1 MTAFTA
7 YVLIPVYT
15 FLFCHKQRLV
25 PHQFFRAGK
34 YCRKKRSLCPVG
46 TDCGNLFLFYSPE
59 NYPPYAPKADSQLA
73 GLSCS
78 GAVGLCCYHA
88 LSSRADALKGQS
100 PHCLCFSCCC
110 LSDHLPVFHCAPTVP
125 DCGTKKQN
133 HLPVVSG
140 RAGSHC
146 ADFRLSVCSG
156 RNCQQRPGNL
166 FYCFRYPYG
175 LPAISAG
182 LPPSISCC
190 AFCSAFFFRR
200 FRKKSESMVEQV
212 SPRIPILVST
222 WWLKPSS

>member
-15 FLFCHKQRLV
+15 FLFAINSDWFRTNFSVLGNIAGRKEAFVLWGLIV
-25 PHQFFRAGK
+25 GIYFFFILR
-34 YCRKKRSLCPVG
+34 RII
-46 TDCGNLFLFYSPE
+46 
-59 NYPPYAPKADSQLA
+59 PPYAPKADSQLA

>member
-15 FLFCHKQRLV
+15 FLFAINSDWFRTNFSVLGNIAGRKEAFVLWGLIVGIYFFFILRRIIRHMPRKPTASWLVYLALVLLDFAVTTPYLPEQMPLKASLHIVFAFLAAACLTICLFFIVLRLY
-25 PHQFFRAGK
+25 QTA
-34 YCRKKRSLCPVG
+34 
-46 TDCGNLFLFYSPE
+46 
-59 NYPPYAPKADSQLA
+59 
-73 GLSCS
+73 
-78 GAVGLCCYHA
+78 
-88 LSSRADALKGQS
+88 
-100 PHCLCFSCCC
+100 
-110 LSDHLPVFHCAPTVP
+110 
-125 DCGTKKQN
+125 GTKKQN

-200 FRKKSESMVEQV
+200 FRKKSESMAEQFLPEFQF
-212 SPRIPILVST
+212 SFPPGG
-222 WWLKPSS
+222 

>member
-7 YVLIPVYT
+7 YVLIPVYILSFAINSDWFRT
-15 FLFCHKQRLV
+15 NFSVLGNIAGRKEAFVLWGLIV
-25 PHQFFRAGK
+25 GIYFF
-34 YCRKKRSLCPVG
+34 
-46 TDCGNLFLFYSPE
+46 FYSPE

-146 ADFRLSVCSG
+146 ADSGFLFVLAGIVSSALEIFFTVSATLMAYRLYLRVCP
-156 RNCQQRPGNL
+156 RP
-166 FYCFRYPYG
+166 
-175 LPAISAG
+175 
-182 LPPSISCC
+182 
-190 AFCSAFFFRR
+190 
-200 FRKKSESMVEQV
+200 
-212 SPRIPILVST
+212 
-222 WWLKPSS
+222 